1 MIQAWMTLRVVKKWR
16 EAADIFSFELAAP
29 EGQTLP
35 PFTAGAH
42 VDIEVQPGLVRQ
54 YSLCNAPGARD
65 RYQIGVLRETESRG
79 GSAAMIDRIEE
90 GQDIRVSEPRNHFE
104 LEPSARKS
112 VLIAGGIGVT
122 PILCMAERLAHAGEP
137 FEMHY
142 AVRSADRAA
151 FKQRIAAAHLTD
163 KVQLHVDD
171 GPAEQRLDLDAILSD
186 PPPGAHLYVCG
197 PGGLIEA
204 TLATAKAKGWPDSR
218 VHREYFAPMAQAE
231 AAEPGQF
238 QVKLA
243 SSGQTFTVPADKT
256 IVQVLADGGVD
267 VPVSCEQGVCGT
279 CVTRVLE
286 GEPDHRDFFLT
297 ADEQARNDQMTVCCS
312 RAKTALLVL
321 DL

>member
-1 MIQAWMTLRVVKKWR
+1 MTLRVVKKWR
-16 EAADIFSFELAAP
+16 EATDIFSFELVSSD
-29 EGQTLP
+29 GQSLP

-42 VDIEVQPGLVRQ
+42 VDVEVQPGLVRQ

-65 RYQIGVLRETESRG
+65 RYQIGVLREPQSRG
-79 GSAAMIDRIEE
+79 GSVAMADTIAE

-104 LEPSARKS
+104 LEPSARMS

-137 FEMHY
+137 FHMHY

-151 FKQRIAAAHLTD
+151 FKDRIAAAHLSD
-163 KVQLHVDD
+163 KVALHVDD

-186 PPPGAHLYVCG
+186 PTPGAHLYVCG

-204 TLATAKAKGWPDSR
+204 TLAVAKAKGWPDSR
-218 VHREYFAPMAQAE
+218 VHREYFAPMEVAG
-231 AAEPGQF
+231 AADPEQF
-238 QVKLA
+238 EVKLA

-256 IVQVLADGGVD
+256 IVQVLAAAGVD

-286 GEPDHRDFFLT
+286 GQPDHRDFFLT

-312 RAKTALLVL
+312 RAKTPLLVL